1 MAVSHVK
8 SVTIGDFT
16 GTVTAFNSQGSTV
29 TVAAT
34 DLARPSDW
42 NSVHNQYFTLT
53 GNTTGGSTASGT
65 NVVFAASGGASIG
78 VSGGNTIYISAP
90 VDVATLSSWMN
101 VPYVTNTQTA
111 NPTQSTFHIF
121 PIQPHN
127 LVTCAKIRFLST
139 ISIASSSFASTANTT
154 FSYNQQETHRWVLY
168 SRQTD
173 ASSMQLSS
181 VSSGSASLRYS
192 ANIGYGSASNTQQ
205 QHTFGLTYFD
215 EAGSKTFSTTYSTSN
230 VSTIAISTAAQLTVF
245 TGLQHMDF
253 PFEASLSPGDWWM
266 AVNRSTTF
274 TSQGTNLSGIRV
286 QHSLWGIS
294 QVNSAIGEFGVVNA
308 ASQQMMLGLG
318 SVTTVGGAVAT
329 TINFADISSS
339 ASHLLP
345 IVKFGRGLA

>member
-90 VDVATLSSWMN
+90 VEMATLSTWAN
-101 VPYVTNTQTA
+101 VPFVSSQTM
-111 NPTQSTFHIF
+111 NPTQSTFAIF
-121 PIQPHN
+121 PVQP
-127 LVTCAKIRFLST
+127 LQVVTCDKIRFLS
-139 ISIASSSFASTANTT
+139 SVSFASSSFASTANTT
-154 FSYNQQETHRWVLY
+154 LSFNQEETHRWVLY

-173 ASSMQLSS
+173 ASSMKLSS

-205 QHTFGLTYFD
+205 QHTFGLTYFN
-215 EAGSKTFSTTYSTSN
+215 EAGSQTFSTTYSTSN
-230 VSTIAISTAAQLTVF
+230 VSTIAISTANQLTVF
-245 TGLQHMDF
+245 TGMKMMDF
-253 PFEASLSPGDWWM
+253 PFAGSVSAGDWWL
-266 AVNRSTTF
+266 AINRSTTS
-274 TSQGTNLSGIRV
+274 TTQGTNLSGIRML
-286 QHSLWGIS
+286 HSLWGVS
-294 QVNSAIGEFGVVNA
+294 QANNVVGEFGVVNA
-308 ASQQMMLGLG
+308 ASQQMFLGLG

-329 TINFADISSS
+329 TIDFANISSS
-339 ASHLLP
+339 ASHVMP
-345 IVKFGRGLA
+345 VVTFGRGLA

>member
-65 NVVFAASGGASIG
+65 NIVFAASGGASIG
-78 VSGGNTIYISAP
+78 VSGDNTIYISAP
-90 VDVATLSSWMN
+90 VEMATLSTWAN
-101 VPYVTNTQTA
+101 VPFVSGTQTM
-111 NPTQSTFHIF
+111 NPTQSTFAIF
-121 PIQPHN
+121 PVQP
-127 LVTCAKIRFLST
+127 LQGVTCDKVRFLST
-139 ISIASSSFASTANTT
+139 VSIASSSFASTANTT
-154 FSYNQQETHRWVLY
+154 LSFNQEETHRWVLY
-168 SRQTD
+168 SRQTG

-181 VSSGSASLRYS
+181 VSSGSQSLRYS

-205 QHTFGLTYFD
+205 QHTFGLTYFN
-215 EAGSKTFSTTYSTSN
+215 EAGSQTFSTTYSTSN

-245 TGLQHMDF
+245 TGMKMMDF
-253 PFEASLSPGDWWM
+253 PFAGSVSAGDWWL
-266 AVNRSTTF
+266 AVNRSTTI
-274 TSQGTNLSGIRV
+274 TTQGTNLSGIRV

-294 QVNSAIGEFGVVNA
+294 QANNIVGEFGVVNA
-308 ASQQMMLGLG
+308 ASQQMFLGLG

-339 ASHLLP
+339 ASHVLP
-345 IVKFGRGLA
+345 VVTFGRGLA

>member
-1 MAVSHVK
+1 MPA
-8 SVTIGDFT
+8 
-16 GTVTAFNSQGSTV
+16 
-29 TVAAT
+29 
-34 DLARPSDW
+34 LARPLS
-42 NSVHNQYFTLT
+42 L
-53 GNTTGGSTASGT
+53 
-65 NVVFAASGGASIG
+65 FAAPQISLLTLLIAALLAGASPADAAE
-78 VSGGNTIYISAP
+78 SAP
-90 VDVATLSSWMN
+90 QVAAA
-101 VPYVTNTQTA
+101 TQPA
-111 NPTQSTFHIF
+111 KGAP
-121 PIQPHN
+121 PI
-127 LVTCAKIRFLST
+127 K
-139 ISIASSSFASTANTT
+139 
-154 FSYNQQETHRWVLY
+154 
-168 SRQTD
+168 
-173 ASSMQLSS
+173 
-181 VSSGSASLRYS
+181 
-192 ANIGYGSASNTQQ
+192 
-205 QHTFGLTYFD
+205 
-215 EAGSKTFSTTYSTSN
+215 AGSQTFSTTYSTSN